1 MKIIM
6 NEAIT
11 NEKIKK
17 NQSFN
22 QQWHKYIKKYIQN
35 ILLKIW
41 MNMQSP
47 REIKITYY
55 ETE

>member
-1 MKIIM
+1 M

-22 QQWHKYIKKYIQN
+22 QQWHQVYKNIQN
-35 ILLKIW
+35 IVLKIW
-41 MNMQSP
+41 TDMQSP
-47 REIKITYY
+47 REIKIMYY